1 MLQFVLQKVCLL
13 LLEPDISCPFC
24 SVVIWQTNKH
34 WKLVFSVFP
43 VCMNL
48 CFVIVYWEDRVF
60 IWPPN
65 YVWCAGLAYLHE
77 ECNPPVIHRD
87 IKPTN
92 ILLDHNFHAK
102 IANFGPNATHMLT
115 GATGT
120 PGYADPSYNCN
131 SNPGASCDIHSFGV
145 VLLQLVTGKPACDS
159 LRDEAAYY
167 ITDWVNADL
176 VVVGV
181 S

>member
-1 MLQFVLQKVCLL
+1 MLWSGRLISNENSCLFCLSCFHQLVLQHCLL
-13 LLEPDISCPFC
+13 GGQDFNWS
-24 SVVIWQTNKH
+24 
-34 WKLVFSVFP
+34 
-43 VCMNL
+43 
-48 CFVIVYWEDRVF
+48 
-60 IWPPN
+60 PN
-65 YVWCAGLAYLHE
+65 YIWCAGLAYLHE

-92 ILLDHNFHAK
+92 ILLDQNFHAK

-167 ITDWVNADL
+167 ITDWVHADRL
-176 VVVGV
+176 HSCV